1 MPDYRR
7 NRIPGGT
14 YFFTVN
20 LLERGSSL
28 LVAHLHDL
36 RDAVRTVRA
45 RRPFHIDAW
54 VVLPDHMH
62 VVWTLPDDD
71 TDYSGRWKAIK
82 IAFAKALPKTER
94 LSAVRAAKGERGI
107 WQRRFW
113 EHTIRDEQD
122 YVAHVDYV
130 HINPLKHG
138 LVTSVKDWPHSSFQ
152 RCVARGIY
160 APDWAGQGVED
171 LCAGERGG

>member
-7 NRIPGGT
+7 SRIPGGT

-28 LVAHLHDL
+28 LVTHIDAL
-36 RDAVRTVRA
+36 REAVRGVRA

-62 VVWTLPDDD
+62 AVWTLPADDA
-71 TDYSGRWKAIK
+71 DYSSRWKAIK
-82 IAFAKALPKTER
+82 IAFAKALPKTEH
-94 LSAVRAAKGERGI
+94 LSPVRSVKGERGI

-113 EHTIRDEQD
+113 EHTIRDERD
-122 YVAHVDYV
+122 YAAHVDYV
-130 HINPLKHG
+130 HINPVKHG
-138 LVTSVKDWPHSSFQ
+138 LVTSVKDWPHSSFH
-152 RCVARGIY
+152 RCVAQGIY
-160 APDWAGQGVED
+160 APDWAGQSVND
-171 LCAGERGG
+171 LPAGERGG